1 MSTAIQPASPTSLQL
16 GLGRTVVEMKNLL
29 RNRQYFGFT
38 VLFPV
43 MMLLLFAS
51 IFTGTID
58 GTGVETSQVY
68 VAGIIG
74 SSLMS
79 TALVGLAIGIA
90 IERDAGLLKRLAG
103 TPMPKVAYFLGK
115 IGMVLIVS
123 LVQSAVMLALGVS
136 FFSVSLPRTFDA
148 WLTFGWVFLLGVT
161 ACTLLGISAGSIIRD
176 AKSAPAVMNLPFVAL
191 QFISGVFIT
200 VDQLPAWVVKVS
212 QVFPLHWI
220 CRGMRSVFVPD
231 SFKVVESGGS
241 WQLGTAAVVLAVW
254 CVVGFFVC
262 VRSFRWTRG

>member
-1 MSTAIQPASPTSLQL
+1 MQPSAPTSLQL
-16 GLGRTVVEMKNLL
+16 GYGRTVVEMKNLI

-58 GTGVETSQVY
+58 GTGVQVSQVY

-79 TALVGLAIGIA
+79 TAFVGLAIGIA
-90 IERDAGLLKRLAG
+90 TERDAGLLKRLAG
-103 TPMPKVAYFLGK
+103 TPMPKAAYFIGK

-123 LVQSAVMLALGVS
+123 VIQTTVMLVLGVS
-136 FFSVSLPRTFDA
+136 LFGVSLPRSFDA
-148 WLTFGWVFLLGVT
+148 WSTFGWVFLLGVT
-161 ACTLLGISAGSIIRD
+161 ASTLLGISAGGLIRD
-176 AKSAPAVMNLPFVAL
+176 AKSAAAVMNLPFVAL
-191 QFISGVFIT
+191 QFISGVWIT
-200 VDQLPAWVVKVS
+200 VDQLPSWLVKVS

-220 CRGMRSVFVPD
+220 SRGMRSVFLPD

-241 WQLGTAAVVLAVW
+241 WQLGTAAIVLAVW
-254 CVVGFFVC
+254 CVAGFFVC